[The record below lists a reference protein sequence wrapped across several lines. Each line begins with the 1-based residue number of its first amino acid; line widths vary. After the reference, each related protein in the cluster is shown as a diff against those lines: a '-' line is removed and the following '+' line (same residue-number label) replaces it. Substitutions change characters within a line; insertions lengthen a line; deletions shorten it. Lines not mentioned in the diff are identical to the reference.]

1 MDAAAI
7 QEIVR
12 GVLGLAMIVMGGVIA
27 WKALNVGDR

>member
-7 QEIVR
+7 HEVVR

-27 WKALNVGDR
+27 WKALNAGGR